1 METFTRD
8 GAPAFRAVR
17 NSAGYAGLERVFRD
31 PVYGNISVASPAVL
45 DVIDS
50 PYFQRLR
57 RIHQLGMCHL
67 VYYGAEHSRFQH
79 SIGAMW
85 LMHRILTHWRVTG
98 AAAISDDLA
107 LVGTL
112 AALLHDVGH
121 GPFSHALENVFSNV
135 HHEAIGMRIVGERLR
150 PMLEGRGVDVDLLL
164 NVMRGTAGLPFLSE
178 LISSQMD
185 VDRMDYL
192 LRDSHYTGVRYGL
205 FDVDRIIFTLTPIPD
220 RTAPERHILAIT
232 AKGMHAA
239 EEYLFSRHSM
249 YWQVYFHKTTRAC
262 EVLLKSVLQRA
273 REVFGEKQAIE
284 LPRNLRFMFEMA
296 ASNTEAWLDAYLG
309 LDDTDLF
316 HAIKLWRSDS
326 DETLADLAHRFIDRR
341 PFKALPLLSD
351 DPEVI
356 AEIEAEVSRH
366 YGPRTRYYMHVDR
379 PSDTAYDFYTARPG
393 TPVIRVLTEAPDGWE
408 EISAVAQTQ
417 AVRALSREV
426 TRAYVMLPDDCAAA
440 ARRIID
446 AHAPVRPSRP
456 APPEQRNTDL

>member
-1 METFTRD
+1 MGTDLTRD
-8 GAPAFRAVR
+8 PATVKHASDR
-17 NSAGYAGLERVFRD
+17 SGYAGIERVFRD
-31 PVYGNISVASPAVL
+31 PVHGNISVTSPAVL

-50 PYFQRLR
+50 PCFQRLR

-67 VYYGAEHSRFQH
+67 VYHGAEHSRFQH

-85 LMHRILTHWRVTG
+85 LMHRILWHWRATSVAEMPDELMRIG
-98 AAAISDDLA
+98 I
-107 LVGTL
+107 L

-121 GPFSHALENVFSNV
+121 GPFSHALENAFSTF
-135 HHEAIGMRIVGERLR
+135 HHEAIGIRIVNERLR
-150 PMLEGRGVDVDLLL
+150 PTLERHGVDVDLLTG
-164 NVMRGTAGLPFLSE
+164 VMRGTAGMPYLSE

-220 RTAPERHILAIT
+220 RAAPGRQILAIT
-232 AKGMHAA
+232 QKGAHAA

-262 EVLLKSVLQRA
+262 EVLLKNVLHRA
-273 REVFGEKQAIE
+273 REVFNEGRGRLE
-284 LPRNLRFMFEMA
+284 LPRTLRFMFEMT
-296 ASNTEAWLDAYLG
+296 SPNTPEWLEAYLG
-309 LDDTDLF
+309 IDDTDVY
-316 HAIKLWRSDS
+316 HAIKLWQSSD
-326 DETLADLAHRFIDRR
+326 DPTLADLSERFVDRR
-341 PFKALPLLSD
+341 PYKALPLAHD
-351 DPEVI
+351 DGGVV
-356 AEIEAEVSRH
+356 AEISAEVSKT
-366 YGPRTRYYMHVDR
+366 YGDNTRYYVHVDR

-393 TPVIRVLTEAPDGWE
+393 TPVIRVLTQAPDGWE

-426 TRAYVMLPDDCAAA
+426 TKAYVMVPESCAAT

-446 AHAPVRPSRP
+446 AHARQKRTPD
-456 APPEQRNTDL
+456 A